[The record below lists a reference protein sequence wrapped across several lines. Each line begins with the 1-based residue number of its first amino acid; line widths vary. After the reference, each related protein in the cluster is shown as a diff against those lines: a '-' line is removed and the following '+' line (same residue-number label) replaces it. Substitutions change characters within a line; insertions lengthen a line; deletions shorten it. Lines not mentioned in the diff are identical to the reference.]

1 MFNFFAELGPDTMTN
16 VSQLGI
22 SGLMG
27 ALWWWERR
35 YSRQREDELTAAHAR
50 IMEQREHLDTLVA
63 ALEQNTRAVTEFT
76 AVHQQLVGLLQ
87 MHNPPM
93 RAAS

>member
-1 MFNFFAELGPDTMTN
+1 MLTTLAQLAPDNVTS

-50 IMEQREHLDTLVA
+50 IMEQKEHLDTLVA
-63 ALEQNTRAVTEFT
+63 ALEQNTRAIAEFT
-76 AVHQQLVGLLQ
+76 AVHQQLVTLLQ
-87 MHNPPM
+87 LHNLPL